1 MEFLRCKLRHDIN
14 NASLWDLT
22 DKCQAS
28 FLNSL
33 EMGVEFFALI
43 VVLPFLTRYAPH
55 RVRGLQLFKKEKLLA
70 QGSIAALAIGTLC
83 LGIAPAV
90 LIAIAG
96 KCFPALCICRDVL
109 ILPGI
114 TILALGT
121 GQDSLLRSMTTEL
134 VDPSEISIVYSAIT
148 MLRAIGGSI
157 SGPIYAELYVV
168 GMDHKNEG
176 WLGLPFLFAGI
187 LFIVVLGLLAVLADP
202 GEKGYEAIPETQHEN
217 NE

>member
-1 MEFLRCKLRHDIN
+1 
-14 NASLWDLT
+14 
-22 DKCQAS
+22 
-28 FLNSL
+28 
-33 EMGVEFFALI
+33 
-43 VVLPFLTRYAPH
+43 
-55 RVRGLQLFKKEKLLA
+55 
-70 QGSIAALAIGTLC
+70 
-83 LGIAPAV
+83 
-90 LIAIAG
+90 
-96 KCFPALCICRDVL
+96 VL

-114 TILALGT
+114 IILALGT

-187 LFIVVLGLLAVLADP
+187 LFIVVLGLLAVIADP
-202 GEKGYEAIPETQHEN
+202 GEKGYETIPEARREDD
-217 NE
+217 E